1 MITHRLIIVC
11 GIPGAGKSTLAH
23 RTVQR
28 WGAVSFASE
37 SFADALGAGAR
48 TASGDLSRAAILH
61 AYSAM
66 ADAVAQSLSRH
77 GLVVAVGS
85 FRSEEQRRRFRGIAT
100 RAGASATTLRI
111 VCPVAT
117 AAERVRA
124 RLACGERG
132 PSADVLGQIDAELN
146 RASDVDALL
155 TNDASMEDF
164 HRQIDALIQ
173 ALAPL
178 PSAPRSQDKVREGS
192 HMVASHE

>member
-1 MITHRLIIVC
+1 
-11 GIPGAGKSTLAH
+11 
-23 RTVQR
+23 VQR

-37 SFADALGAGAR
+37 SFADALGAAAR
-48 TASGDLSRAAILH
+48 TASGDLSREAIVH

-66 ADAVAQSLSRH
+66 ADAVAQSLSRHLSPH

-85 FRSEEQRRRFRGIAT
+85 FRSEEQRRRFREIAT
-100 RAGASATTLRI
+100 RAGASTTTLRI

-155 TNDASMEDF
+155 TNDASIEYF
-164 HRQIDALIQ
+164 HRQIDALIE
-173 ALAPL
+173 ALEPI
-178 PSAPRSQDKVREGS
+178 PSPPRSRDSVREGG